1 MIKKINYVLDRKQK
15 IHLLFLLLI
24 IFVGAF
30 VELLGVSA
38 ILPIVNIAI
47 DPAAIDESW
56 YLVLIR
62 DIFGFSD
69 SSQLLVFMAAVLI
82 VIYILKNAYIT
93 FMYSMQYRFIFENQR
108 KLAVK
113 MMNCYMHQKYLFH
126 VSKNVA
132 ELQRNVTNDVNGF
145 FTVVLNALQFL
156 AEISVCAVLVVY
168 LMLQDVMTTIM
179 VAALVILFVVFF
191 ARFFKK
197 VLGKKGEE
205 NREVNVQV
213 TKWIL
218 QSFSGIK
225 EIKVIN
231 GEEFFVHNYDKN
243 YRRLATLQRQQSIL
257 TFIPR
262 PLMETTC
269 IAGLLLTV
277 IIRLQVTGADM
288 KTFIPTLTVFA
299 VAAFRMLPSF
309 NRITGYLGSIMFNRP
324 SIGAVYKDLVEIDE
338 LMKETEQRKAD
349 ETEIRL
355 KDSIR
360 LEKLSFQYPESDK
373 WILKDADLDIKKN
386 ISVAFVGS
394 SGAGKT
400 TVADLI
406 LGLLEPKSGRIT
418 VDGKDIRNH
427 MESWHNCI
435 GYIPQTI
442 YLMDDTIRAN
452 IAFGI
457 SEDKIDEQALQKALE
472 EAQLDEFV
480 STLKDGLDTVIGDR
494 GVKLSGGQRQRIGI
508 ARALY
513 RDPQVLILD
522 EATSALD
529 NETEKEVMEAIDGLH
544 GTRTLVVIAHR
555 LSTIK
560 KCDVIYEVGN
570 GEIVKREKQEVLA
583 EK

>member
-1 MIKKINYVLDRKQK
+1 MLKKINYVLDRKQK
-15 IHLLFLLLI
+15 LQFVMLLVI
-24 IFVGAF
+24 IFIGAF
-30 VELLGVSA
+30 VELLGVTA
-38 ILPIVNIAI
+38 ILPIVNIALE
-47 DPAAIDESW
+47 PEVIDEKW
-56 YLVLIR
+56 YLVLIQ
-62 DIFGFSD
+62 DMFGLND
-69 SSQLLVFMAAVLI
+69 ANQLLSFMAGLLIAVYI
-82 VIYILKNAYIT
+82 FKNIYVTCMNN
-93 FMYSMQYRFIFENQR
+93 MQYRFIFENQR

-113 MMNCYMHQKYLFH
+113 LMDCYMHQKYLFH

-156 AEISVCAVLVVY
+156 AEISVCFVLVIYLMTQDIMTTVMIAVLIVV
-168 LMLQDVMTTIM
+168 
-179 VAALVILFVVFF
+179 FVVFF
-191 ARFFKK
+191 AGFFKK

-205 NREVNVQV
+205 NRQVNVQV

-231 GEEFFVHNYDKN
+231 GEQFFIDNYNKN
-243 YRRLATLQRQQSIL
+243 YKKFATLQRQQSIL
-257 TFIPR
+257 TYIPR
-262 PLMETTC
+262 PLMETIC
-269 IAGLLLTV
+269 ISGLLLMM
-277 IIRLQVTGADM
+277 IIKIQVGGMDIKA
-288 KTFIPTLTVFA
+288 FIPIVSVFV
-299 VAAFRMLPSF
+299 VAASRMLPSF
-309 NRITGYLGSIMFNRP
+309 NRITGYLGSMMFNRP
-324 SIGAVYKDLVEIDE
+324 SIHAVYKDLKEIEE
-338 LMKETEQRKAD
+338 LMKEIEQREDD
-349 ETEIRL
+349 ETNITL
-355 KDSIR
+355 NDAIR

-373 WILKDADLDIKKN
+373 WILKDADLTIQKN
-386 ISVAFVGS
+386 TSVAFVGS

-406 LGLLEPKSGRIT
+406 LGLLEPQHGKVT
-418 VDGKDIRNH
+418 VDDIDIRSH
-427 MESWHNCI
+427 MQAWHSCI

-457 SEDKIDEQALQKALE
+457 PEEQIDEQAVQKALK

-480 STLKDGLDTVIGDR
+480 STLPDGLDTVIGDR

-513 RDPQVLILD
+513 RNPKVLILD

-544 GTRTLVVIAHR
+544 GTRTLIVIAHR

-560 KCDVIYEVGN
+560 KCDKIYEVGD
-570 GEIVKREKQEVLA
+570 GKIIEKAKQEVLG
-583 EK
+583 E

>member
-1 MIKKINYVLDRKQK
+1 MLKKISYVLNKEQK
-15 IHLLFLLLI
+15 RQLVMLLI
-24 IFVGAF
+24 IIIVGAG

-38 ILPIVNIAI
+38 ILPIVNIALE
-47 DPAAIDESW
+47 PSVIDESW

-62 DIFGFSD
+62 DTFGLQD
-69 SSQLLVFMAAVLI
+69 ANQLLIFMAVVLI
-82 VIYILKNAYIT
+82 VIYILKNLYVT
-93 FMYSMQYRFIFENQR
+93 FMYSMQYKFIFENQR

-113 MMNCYMHQKYLFH
+113 LMNCYMHQKYLFH

-145 FTVVLNALQFL
+145 FTVVLNTLQFL
-156 AEISVCAVLVVY
+156 AEISVCAALVVY
-168 LMLQDVMTTIM
+168 LMMQDVMTTIM
-179 VAALVILFVVFF
+179 IAVLVVVFVVLF

-231 GEEFFVHNYDKN
+231 GEQFFIDNYDKN
-243 YRRLATLQRQQSIL
+243 YRRFATLQRQQSLL
-257 TFIPR
+257 TFMPR
-262 PLMETTC
+262 PMMETVC

-277 IIRLQVTGADM
+277 IIKLQMSGADV
-288 KTFIPTLTVFA
+288 KSFVPTLTVFA
-299 VAAFRMLPSF
+299 MAAFRMLPAF
-309 NRITGYLGSIMFNRP
+309 NRLSGYLGSMMFNRP
-324 SIGAVYKDLVEIDE
+324 SIHAVYKDLVEIE
-338 LMKETEQRKAD
+338 QLMKETEKQEAD
-349 ETEIRL
+349 KLEITL
-355 KDSIR
+355 NDAIR
-360 LEKLSFQYPESDK
+360 MEKLSFQYPESQK
-373 WILKDADLDIKKN
+373 WILRDADLTIDKN
-386 ISVAFVGS
+386 TSVAFIGS

-400 TVADLI
+400 TAADLI
-406 LGLLEPKSGRIT
+406 LGLLEPQNGKIT
-418 VDGKDIRNH
+418 VDGMDIRNH
-427 MESWHNCI
+427 MQSWHSCI

-452 IAFGI
+452 IAFGVP
-457 SEDKIDEQALQKALE
+457 EEQIDEQSIQKALK

-480 STLKDGLDTVIGDR
+480 ASLKEGLDTVIGDR

-513 RDPQVLILD
+513 RNPKVLILD

-544 GTRTLVVIAHR
+544 GTRTLIVIAHR

-560 KCDVIYEVGN
+560 KCDQIYEVGN
-570 GEIVKREKQEVLA
+570 GKIEIKSKESVLN
-583 EK
+583 E

>member
-1 MIKKINYVLDRKQK
+1 MLKKISYVLNKKQK
-15 IHLLFLLLI
+15 VQLVLLLVI

-38 ILPIVNIAI
+38 ILPIVNIALDSSI
-47 DPAAIDESW
+47 IDETW

-62 DIFGFSD
+62 DTFGLEGAN
-69 SSQLLVFMAAVLI
+69 QLLVFMATILI
-82 VIYILKNAYIT
+82 VIYIFKNIYVT
-93 FMYSMQYRFIFENQR
+93 FMYNMQYRFIFDNQR

-113 MMNCYMHQKYLFH
+113 LMDCYMHQKYLFH

-156 AEISVCAVLVVY
+156 AEISVCAVLVVF
-168 LMLQDVMTTIM
+168 LMMKDAMTTLM
-179 VAALVILFVVFF
+179 VAVLVLVFVVFF

-197 VLGKKGEE
+197 VLGEKGEE
-205 NREVNVQV
+205 NRQVNVQV
-213 TKWIL
+213 AKWIL

-231 GEEFFVHNYDKN
+231 SEQFFIDNYDKN

-262 PLMETTC
+262 PLMETIC
-269 IAGLLLTV
+269 IGGLLVTV
-277 IIRLQVTGADM
+277 IIKLQIDETDI
-288 KTFIPTLTVFA
+288 TSFIPTLSVFA

-309 NRITGYLGSIMFNRP
+309 NRITGYLGSMMFNLP
-324 SIGAVYKDLVEIDE
+324 SIHAVYNDLVEIDE
-338 LMKETEQRKAD
+338 LIKEMEHKEANKLDITLD
-349 ETEIRL
+349 DVIRM
-355 KDSIR
+355 
-360 LEKLSFQYPESDK
+360 EKVSFQYPESDK
-373 WILKDADLDIKKN
+373 WILKDADLNIHKN
-386 ISVAFVGS
+386 TSVAFIGS

-406 LGLLEPKSGRIT
+406 LGLLEPQCGKIT
-418 VDGKDIRNH
+418 VDGMDVRNH
-427 MESWHNCI
+427 MQSWHNCI

-457 SEDKIDEQALQKALE
+457 PQDKINEQAIQKALK

-480 STLKDGLDTVIGDR
+480 NTLKDGLDTVIGDR

-513 RDPQVLILD
+513 RNPKVLILD

-529 NETEKEVMEAIDGLH
+529 NETEREVMEAIDGLH
-544 GTRTLVVIAHR
+544 GTRTLIVIAHR
-555 LSTIK
+555 LSTIQ
-560 KCDVIYEVGN
+560 KCDKIYEVRN
-570 GEIVKREKQEVLA
+570 GKIEMRTKESVL
-583 EK
+583 K

>member
-1 MIKKINYVLDRKQK
+1 MLKKISYVLNKKQK
-15 IHLLFLLLI
+15 VQLVLLLVI

-38 ILPIVNIAI
+38 ILPIVNIALDSSI
-47 DPAAIDESW
+47 IDETW

-62 DIFGFSD
+62 DTFGLEGAN
-69 SSQLLVFMAAVLI
+69 QLLVFMATILI
-82 VIYILKNAYIT
+82 VIYIFKNIYVT
-93 FMYSMQYRFIFENQR
+93 FMYNMQYRFIFDNQR

-113 MMNCYMHQKYLFH
+113 LMDCYMHQKYLFH

-156 AEISVCAVLVVY
+156 AEISVCAVLVVF
-168 LMLQDVMTTIM
+168 LMMKDAMTTLM
-179 VAALVILFVVFF
+179 VAVLVLVFVVFF

-197 VLGKKGEE
+197 VLGEKGEE
-205 NREVNVQV
+205 NRQVNVQV
-213 TKWIL
+213 AKWIL

-231 GEEFFVHNYDKN
+231 SEQFFIDNYDKN

-262 PLMETTC
+262 PLMETIC
-269 IAGLLLTV
+269 IGGLLVTV
-277 IIRLQVTGADM
+277 IIKLQIDETDI
-288 KTFIPTLTVFA
+288 TSFIPTLSVFA

-309 NRITGYLGSIMFNRP
+309 NRITGYLGSMMFNLP
-324 SIGAVYKDLVEIDE
+324 SIHAVYNDLVEIDE
-338 LMKETEQRKAD
+338 LIKEMEHNEANKLDITLD
-349 ETEIRL
+349 DVIRM
-355 KDSIR
+355 
-360 LEKLSFQYPESDK
+360 EKVSFQYPESDK
-373 WILKDADLDIKKN
+373 WILKDADLNIHKN
-386 ISVAFVGS
+386 TSVAFIGS

-406 LGLLEPKSGRIT
+406 LGLLEPQCGKIT
-418 VDGKDIRNH
+418 VDGMDVRNH
-427 MESWHNCI
+427 MQSWHNCI

-457 SEDKIDEQALQKALE
+457 PQDKINEQAIQKALK

-480 STLKDGLDTVIGDR
+480 NTLKDGLDTVIGDR

-513 RDPQVLILD
+513 RNPKVLILD

-529 NETEKEVMEAIDGLH
+529 NETEREVMEAIDGLH
-544 GTRTLVVIAHR
+544 GTRTLIVIAHR
-555 LSTIK
+555 LSTIQ
-560 KCDVIYEVGN
+560 KCDKIYEVRN
-570 GEIVKREKQEVLA
+570 GKIEMRTKESVL
-583 EK
+583 K